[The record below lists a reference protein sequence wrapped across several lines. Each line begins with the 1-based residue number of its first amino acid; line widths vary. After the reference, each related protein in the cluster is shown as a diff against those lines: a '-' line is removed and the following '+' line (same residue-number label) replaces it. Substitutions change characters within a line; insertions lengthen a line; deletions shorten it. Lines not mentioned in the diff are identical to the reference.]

1 MTGATPENP
10 TENPTEQD
18 AGQVDGRDAEEG
30 AASVRVDPDDRW
42 GYRAK
47 RDAFLTEFGAPGTPE
62 GDRMKAALE
71 EVTDALLQEARYH
84 ATWPVATAEKWRYD
98 RMLWVFGV
106 MLGEVPADSLAP
118 SEEEHPDEWRPLPW
132 DQC

>member
-1 MTGATPENP
+1 MADD
-10 TENPTEQD
+10 TEAISD
-18 AGQVDGRDAEEG
+18 VA
-30 AASVRVDPDDRW
+30 PDDRW

-47 RDAFLTEFGAPGTPE
+47 RDAFLAEFGSPGTPE
-62 GDRMKAALE
+62 GDRMKEALDGI
-71 EVTDALLQEARYH
+71 TDALLQEARYH

-118 SEEEHPDEWRPLPW
+118 SVDEHPDEWKPLPW
-132 DQC
+132 DQR